1 MKYGHVYRCPLL
13 VFALIFCLIFGLSGC
28 SKTSDPNKPESKAGT
43 TGQAP
48 AKAVGAEEL
57 KQIYLVFIDEFKMKP
72 FGLEDE
78 ERYAP
83 NQRAASKA
91 INELEGLS
99 ENIQDPRTKEIYN
112 KFLGLL
118 KEYNDVTPIL
128 ENAIRETQSAKED
141 LNRREE
147 EIKEKEKADGGSF
160 KYFGEKVEIL
170 KKRAELADYGN
181 IGIKKSK
188 VESIETALYWLHKD
202 FGIEG
207 LKK

>member
-1 MKYGHVYRCPLL
+1 MRHDNVHSCPF
-13 VFALIFCLIFGLSGC
+13 VFCLIFFLVFGFYGC
-28 SKTSDPNKPESKAGT
+28 SKTSDPNKSESKAGT
-43 TGQAP
+43 TEQKP
-48 AKAVGAEEL
+48 AKSVGMEEL
-57 KQIYLVFIDEFKMKP
+57 KQIYLVFIDEFKLKP

-83 NQRAASKA
+83 NQRVVSKS
-91 INELEGLS
+91 IDELEGIS
-99 ENIQDPRTKEIYN
+99 DNIGEPRTKEICN

-118 KEYNDVTPIL
+118 KEYNEATPIL
-128 ENAIRETQSAKED
+128 ENAIRETKSSKEE

-147 EIKEKEKADGGSF
+147 EIKEKEKTESDPF
-160 KYFGEKVEIL
+160 KYFNEKVEIL

-181 IGIKKSK
+181 IGVKKSK

-202 FGIEG
+202 FGIER